1 MQRTEL
7 AKLFYGPADQPHPWA
22 TDCPISFDAWLNL
35 AKLGTNG
42 EAVRSRLIISVDEEL
57 GTRGVLDVL
66 HRGTNLRGRIFASGG
81 FIAAHIN
88 LPDLVAGVLPLTA
101 LGGLAEEANRFV
113 SEHGEAPRETWPDLL
128 AGAEGSRGTARRR
141 ESADE
146 LTWFMDLLLAVTA
159 ETLPRHMRQNAD
171 LRKALAL
178 AEVQRLLGGAAESG
192 WMVYELRIRDQQ
204 QYPITAVTPNRI
216 ALGAVTRSR
225 GTIKADA
232 AGRLFDVDCSE
243 IGWAVLDSGID
254 AEHSAFQERAAGRQP
269 LSRVRR
275 AFDFTRLQTTL
286 EMHDVNGVIDW
297 PQVLPMVEM
306 EVPRPAS
313 AARRMA
319 LQYRPPSNHHGT
331 HVAGVLGAN
340 WPDEN
345 LIGVCPTIRL
355 YDFRVLDERV
365 KGDEF
370 AIIAALQ
377 AIRYI
382 NEEAGRLVIAGANL
396 SLTIPHDVAVG
407 SCGWTPVCI
416 EAERLVRS
424 GVVVVVAAGNAGYA
438 GASTRTV
445 GGDHRSISISDPG
458 NAEAVITV
466 GSTHRQ
472 YPYRHG
478 VSYFS
483 GRGPT
488 ADGRAKPDLVAPGE
502 HIEGPI
508 PDEQIRTM
516 NGTSQAAPH
525 VSGAAAML
533 MARNRELIGRPE
545 RIKQILCDTATDLGR
560 ERSFQG
566 AGLVDVLRALQLV

>member
-7 AKLFYGPADQPHPWA
+7 ARLFFGPPDQPHPWA
-22 TDCPISFDAWLNL
+22 TGCPISFDTWLEL

-42 EAVRSRLIISVDEEL
+42 SPARGRLIISVDEEL
-57 GTRGVLDVL
+57 GARSVLEAIREAADPPGSFV
-66 HRGTNLRGRIFASGG
+66 ASGG
-81 FIAAHIN
+81 FIAAHIT
-88 LPDLVAGVLPLTA
+88 LADLIVSVLPLTS
-101 LGGLAEEANRFV
+101 LRVLAERAHNLLVQHR
-113 SEHGEAPRETWPDLL
+113 GAPRAVWPDLL
-128 AGAEGSRGTARRR
+128 VETGGLRGVARRR

-146 LTWFMDLLLAVTA
+146 LMWFMDLLLGVTA
-159 ETLPRHMRQNAD
+159 EILPRSIRENANARGSAAFAQ
-171 LRKALAL
+171 L
-178 AEVQRLLGGAAESG
+178 QRLLEAASDPG
-192 WMVYELRIRDQQ
+192 RLVDELGVLDHPQF
-204 QYPITAVTPNRI
+204 PITAVTPNRI
-216 ALGAVTRSR
+216 AIGAVTRSR
-225 GTIKADA
+225 ATIKADA
-232 AGRLFDVDCSE
+232 AGRLFDVDCGD

-254 AEHSAFQERAAGRQP
+254 ARHSAFRDRAEGRP
-269 LSRVRR
+269 GWSRVRR
-275 AFDFTRLQTTL
+275 AFDFIQLQDML
-286 EMHDVNGVIDW
+286 ERHGLGGVIDW

-306 EVPRPAS
+306 EVPRPSSAS
-313 AARRMA
+313 RRKA
-319 LQYRPPSNHHGT
+319 LPYRPPGNHHGT

-340 WPDEN
+340 WPEEK

-355 YDFRVLDERV
+355 YDFRVLDDRG

-370 AIIAALQ
+370 AIITAMQ
-377 AIRYI
+377 AIRHI

-424 GVVVVVAAGNAGYA
+424 GVVVVVAAGNSGYA
-438 GASTRTV
+438 GASTRTT

-466 GSTHRQ
+466 GSTHSRH
-472 YPYRHG
+472 PHRHG

-488 ADGRAKPDLVAPGE
+488 ADGRTKPDLLAPGE

-508 PDEQIRTM
+508 PNEQIRTM

-525 VSGAAAML
+525 VSGAAAIL

-566 AGLVDVLRALQLV
+566 AGLVDVLRALQSV